1 MNTSFIYKVISESE
15 RWQVR
20 RKRKIERMKFL
31 MKVLEDRNLNLP
43 ERFYGMLAR
52 WESEYRR
59 ECEEYQQLLNITKN
73 EKKEERIQ

>member
-1 MNTSFIYKVISESE
+1 MDTSFIYKVISESE

-59 ECEEYQQLLNITKN
+59 ECEDYQHLLNITKN